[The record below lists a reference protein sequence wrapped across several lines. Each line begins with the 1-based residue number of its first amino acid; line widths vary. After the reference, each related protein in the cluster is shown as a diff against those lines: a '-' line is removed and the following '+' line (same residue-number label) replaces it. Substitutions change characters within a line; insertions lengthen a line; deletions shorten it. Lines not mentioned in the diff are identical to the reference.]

1 MQYKI
6 GQGFGK
12 LFTLI
17 NLRIPGY
24 SVLSLTDRLE
34 LDPEA
39 SHLVLALSHRQYQP
53 AYACL
58 PDNPPMHCNAKY
70 FSISG
75 TY

>member
-6 GQGFGK
+6 GQGFG
-12 LFTLI
+12 
-17 NLRIPGY
+17 GY
-24 SVLSLTDRLE
+24 KRPPENSDLSLTDRLE